1 MRKKIIGMLVL
12 LCLCV
17 GMALPVGAVR
27 TEESVERTIRAVG
40 IMVGNASGDLML
52 DRPVTRAEFI
62 TMMTNAS
69 EFKDT
74 VGQEGSG
81 YSLFK
86 DVKSSHWASEYIRL
100 GISKGWMVGYTDGT
114 FRPDQRIKLE
124 EACTA
129 LLKLLG
135 YPSSSLAGSY
145 PQAQLNKA
153 TSLGLRDQLSVA
165 PGTEITRRDC
175 MYLFYNMLTA
185 KNGSGQYYAT
195 TLGYRVTNGELDYT
209 AATWSNVSG
218 PYVAAENDPALPF
231 TPTVIYRNG
240 EVSDSAALKQYDV
253 YYYNTALGALWIY
266 TERVSGKITAIAPSA
281 TEPTSVTVSGVTY
294 AIGSSAATWNL
305 SALGGGAEGT
315 MATLLLGMDNKV
327 VDVLTGE
334 QVNGIY
340 YGVVRSAAKA
350 LDTTDGTAVRVE
362 LSVACTDGVTR
373 SYTVEESSD
382 FSAGQIVS
390 VRVTGGALEIK
401 RLTETRI
408 GGEVDKAAT
417 RLGMQEFSDQLEILD
432 TNSEGG
438 AITLDR
444 ERLAGRSLP
453 IMQVRYYTVDQDG
466 RIDRLILND
475 LSGDLWSYGYL
486 NSVTDQSRGKNVAT
500 QYSVMLNGKTT
511 SFSVSGRYAVVA
523 GGVAVRYNAQG
534 TVSLLKNT
542 SFVTLTEL
550 GTETA
555 RAGNRT
561 FTVAENVQIYLRKDG
576 VYYSAKVSEITRQD
590 YTLTGY
596 YDDFGAVLGGQIRMV
611 VATEKTVL

>member
-1 MRKKIIGMLVL
+1 MRKKIISVLVL
-12 LCLCV
+12 LCLCSA
-17 GMALPVGAVR
+17 MALPAGAVR

-40 IMVGNASGDLML
+40 VMVGNASGDLML

-153 TSLGLRDQLSVA
+153 AALGLREQLSVA

-185 KNGSGQYYAT
+185 KTGAGQYYAA
-195 TLGYRVTNGELDYT
+195 TLGYRVTNGEVDYT
-209 AATWSNVSG
+209 AATWNNVSG
-218 PYVAAENDPALPF
+218 PYVASTDDPDLPF

-240 EVSDSAALKQYDV
+240 EIGDSAAIKQYDV
-253 YYYNTALGALWIY
+253 YYYNTALNALWIY
-266 TERVSGKITAIAPSA
+266 TERVSGKITAIAPNT

-294 AIGSSAATWNL
+294 PIGSSAATWSL
-305 SALGGGAEGT
+305 SALGGGAEGAS
-315 MATLLLGMDNKV
+315 ATLLLGMDGKV
-327 VDVLTGE
+327 VDVLTGA
-334 QVNGIY
+334 QVNAAY
-340 YGVVRSAAKA
+340 YGVVRSAVKA
-350 LDTTDGTAVRVE
+350 LDTKDGAAVRVE

-373 SYTVEESSD
+373 SYTVDESSN
-382 FSAGQIVS
+382 FSAGQLIGVQI
-390 VRVTGGALEIK
+390 TGGALEIK
-401 RLTETRI
+401 RLTEMRVGGTVNKAVTQI
-408 GGEVDKAAT
+408 GNTG
-417 RLGMQEFSDQLEILD
+417 LSDALEILD
-432 TNSEGG
+432 TNSTGG
-438 AITLDR
+438 AVTLKR
-444 ERLAGRSLP
+444 ERLSGRALST
-453 IMQVRYYTVDQDG
+453 MQVRYHTVDEDG
-466 RIDRLILND
+466 RIDRLILSD
-475 LSGDLWSYGYL
+475 VSGDLWSYGILTSAVNTSASTAAMRY
-486 NSVTDQSRGKNVAT
+486 G
-500 QYSVMLNGKTT
+500 VMLGGKQSTIN
-511 SFSVSGRYAVVA
+511 SSSRFAVNPGGIAVSYDGQGAVA
-523 GGVAVRYNAQG
+523 MI
-534 TVSLLKNT
+534 KNT
-542 SFVTLTEL
+542 SSVTLTEL

-555 RAGNRT
+555 RASNRT
-561 FTVAENVQIYLRKDG
+561 FTVSENVEIYIKKDG
-576 VYYSAKVSEITRQD
+576 EYYPAKATDLAGQD
-590 YTLTGY
+590 YVLTGY
-596 YDDFGAVLGGQIRMV
+596 YENSSTLQSGQIRLV
-611 VATEKTVL
+611 IATEKSI

>member
-1 MRKKIIGMLVL
+1 MRKKIISIFVL

-17 GMALPVGAVR
+17 GMALPAGAVR

-40 IMVGNASGDLML
+40 VMVGNASGDLML

-114 FRPDQRIKLE
+114 FRPDQKIKLE

-153 TSLGLRDQLSVA
+153 AALGLRDQLTVT

-185 KNGSGQYYAT
+185 KTGSGQYYAA
-195 TLGYRVTNGELDYT
+195 TLGYRVTNGEVDYT
-209 AATWSNVSG
+209 AATWNNVSG
-218 PYVAAENDPALPF
+218 PYVAPTDNPALPF

-240 EVSDSAALKQYDV
+240 EASDSAALKQYDV
-253 YYYNTALGALWIY
+253 YYYNTALNALWIY
-266 TERVSGKITAIAPSA
+266 TERVSGKISAIAPNT

-294 AIGSSAATWNL
+294 PIGSSAATWSL
-305 SALGGGAEGT
+305 SALGGGAEGAS
-315 MATLLLGMDNKV
+315 ATLLLGMDGKV

-334 QVNGIY
+334 QVNASY
-340 YGVVRSAAKA
+340 YGVVRSATKA
-350 LDTTDGTAVRVE
+350 LDTKDGAAVRME

-373 SYTVEESSD
+373 SYTVEESSS
-382 FSAGQIVS
+382 FSAGQLVGVQITS
-390 VRVTGGALEIK
+390 GALEIK
-401 RLTETRI
+401 RLTEARV
-408 GGEVDKAAT
+408 GGTVNKAAT
-417 RLGMQEFSDQLEILD
+417 QIGNMGLSDSIEILD
-432 TNSEGG
+432 TNSTGG
-438 AITLDR
+438 AVTLKR
-444 ERLAGRSLP
+444 ERLSGRSLS
-453 IMQVRYYTVDQDG
+453 MLQVRYHTVDENG

-475 LSGDLWSYGYL
+475 VSGDLWKYGIL
-486 NSVTDQSRGKNVAT
+486 ISAVNASASTAAMR
-500 QYSVMLNGKTT
+500 YSVMLGGKQSTI
-511 SFSVSGRYAVVA
+511 SSSSRFAVNPGGIAVSYDGQGAVSA
-523 GGVAVRYNAQG
+523 M
-534 TVSLLKNT
+534 KNT
-542 SFVTLTEL
+542 ASVVLTEL
-550 GTETA
+550 GTQTA
-555 RAGNRT
+555 RATNRT
-561 FTVAENVQIYLRKDG
+561 FTVSENVEIYIKKDG
-576 VYYSAKVSEITRQD
+576 VYYPAKVTDVTAQD
-590 YTLTGY
+590 YVLTGY
-596 YDDFGAVLGGQIRMV
+596 YENSGTLQSGQIRLV
-611 VATEKTVL
+611 IATEKSI